1 MTHLD
6 NLTDRLHFVAASIP
20 TGFGVTV
27 ETAAALIHEQHAA
40 GQQMADLLNRIL
52 AHDTMQP
59 ADITTALTAWAA
71 VA

>member
-27 ETAAALIHEQHAA
+27 ETAATLLHDLHTA
-40 GQQMADLLNRIL
+40 GQRMADLLNRIL
-52 AHDTMQP
+52 SHDTIQP
-59 ADITTALTAWAA
+59 ADITTALTAWEA
-71 VA
+71 VG

>member
-27 ETAAALIHEQHAA
+27 ETAAALLHEQHIA
-40 GQQMADLLNRIL
+40 GQRMADLIQWVINGQPVDIEEWKN
-52 AHDTMQP
+52 AYNAWDTI
-59 ADITTALTAWAA
+59 A
-71 VA
+71 